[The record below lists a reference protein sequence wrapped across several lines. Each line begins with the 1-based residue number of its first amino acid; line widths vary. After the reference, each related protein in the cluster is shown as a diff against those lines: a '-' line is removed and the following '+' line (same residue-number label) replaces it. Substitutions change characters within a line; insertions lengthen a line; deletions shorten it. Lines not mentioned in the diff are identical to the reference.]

1 MREAKRLPL
10 PCSQIALRRPGGVS
24 LCQAS
29 ISPLPGRAKPSAMS
43 TRTRVFYRPRRA
55 RDHNRLSI
63 VTNSDSPKK
72 LLPYE
77 PGCMIHV
84 TRRCCTVE
92 RGGAPGPRASE
103 SGSWADRRGL
113 RAWSRCPLGSG
124 RLSATLT
131 SSDSEFGPGPAL
143 AEGPLQCQ
151 GNQAFVTSFVLI
163 VRQNATVGD
172 FANWLSCR
180 FGTCTL
186 AACNGGFCT
195 GPVGI

>member
-1 MREAKRLPL
+1 M

-92 RGGAPGPRASE
+92 RGGAPGPRASGSQIAVCGPS
-103 SGSWADRRGL
+103 SG
-113 RAWSRCPLGSG
+113 AWCPLGSG

-151 GNQAFVTSFVLI
+151 GNQAFVTSFVLKAECYG
-163 VRQNATVGD
+163 R
-172 FANWLSCR
+172 R
-180 FGTCTL
+180 FCGFHAALGL
-186 AACNGGFCT
+186 A
-195 GPVGI
+195 P